1 MPQAEQAQRAQSWY
15 FHRVL
20 ERVSDAVV
28 TTDAHGRVAFANPAA
43 ERLYGVSERDAIG
56 CALADLL
63 AGFDAGADGDL
74 DNVTL
79 LVARNGEWHGE
90 IAQRTLDGRDIIVEA
105 SISLLR
111 DDDGRVV
118 GSATVVRDVS
128 ARKVA
133 EHRLAHQASHDSLT
147 GLLNRAAFLSE
158 LTNAMEADEVIT
170 VVFVDLNGFKQIN
183 DLWGHE
189 RGDEVLRAVAG
200 RLTGTLRP
208 GDPVGRL
215 GGDEFVVLARDLNLD
230 AVKSLV
236 DRITGLFAD
245 PVRTRAGTCHQV
257 GLSIGVATARSEDTP
272 DDVLRRADTAMYEAK
287 RSTEVTSA
295 YCIAR

>member
-1 MPQAEQAQRAQSWY
+1 MERAQSAHSWY

-43 ERLYGVSERDAIG
+43 ERLYGVSEPDAIG
-56 CALADLL
+56 RALADLL
-63 AGFDAGADGDL
+63 AGFDAGDDGDL

-79 LVARNGEWHGE
+79 LVARDGEWHGE
-90 IAQRTLDGRDIIVEA
+90 IAQRTLDGRDLVVEA

-118 GSATVVRDVS
+118 GSAAVVRDVS
-128 ARKVA
+128 ARKAV
-133 EHRLAHQASHDSLT
+133 EQRLAHQASHDSLT
-147 GLLNRAAFLSE
+147 GLLNRTAFLFE
-158 LTNAMEADEVIT
+158 LTNAMEAADGVIT
-170 VVFVDLNGFKQIN
+170 VVFADLNGFKQIN

-200 RLTGTLRP
+200 RLAGTLRP

-215 GGDEFVVLARDLNLD
+215 GGDEFVVLARGLYPE

-236 DRITGLFAD
+236 DRITGLFVD

-257 GLSIGVATARSEDTP
+257 GLSIGVATARPQDTP